1 LPDEVVSRMTRSLRP
16 GKVLIDWSQN
26 SEHKTTVCVYSMRAR
41 PEPSVSAP
49 VTWDEVDLVAGGAPV
64 EALAFGPEDVLGRIE
79 RLGDL
84 FEPLITLQQRLP
96 TA

>member
-1 LPDEVVSRMTRSLRP
+1 MTKSLRP

-41 PEPSVSAP
+41 PVPSVSAP
-49 VTWDEVDLVAGGAPV
+49 VTWEEVEEVADGASPQT
-64 EALAFGPEDVLGRIE
+64 LSFGPEDVLERID

-84 FEPLITLQQRLP
+84 FASMNTLRQSLP
-96 TA
+96 RA